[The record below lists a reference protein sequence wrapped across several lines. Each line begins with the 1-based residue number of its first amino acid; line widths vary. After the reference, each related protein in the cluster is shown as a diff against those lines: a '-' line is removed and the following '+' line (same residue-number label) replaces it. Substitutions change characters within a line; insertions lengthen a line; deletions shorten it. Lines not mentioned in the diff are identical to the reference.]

1 VPISALVNG
10 EERVAPLLTDT
21 EWQVLQEFHR
31 SGGVK
36 VSTSCCHAPAT
47 PVQVK
52 GGYRYFNAPS
62 CDHAVDTI
70 DTIRLESI
78 IAKTASNAGWSIRC
92 NVIGG
97 DKTRPWMVNVLA
109 TSPDGDRRIGFVISS
124 KEPSVSDLGKYVIQS
139 FRMSLSG
146 IIPIF
151 LFPSIPRAGLWR
163 FVHEGKFITALKYV
177 EGRGIIGGLDAQL
190 YVEVALENQPN
201 APSNQMRIRSFK
213 ITTWAKRSETHPDD
227 PYRFDCC
234 ADVSFLDEHI
244 MSFPWEWVASSEVI
258 HQLQERGEDMD
269 ELLLLSAEMCVLSI
283 AISHF
288 ARFDGIF
295 YTARDIALGLLIKT
309 SGVGRIN
316 DIVDDFLGGGFKEKY
331 YAVYPR
337 FVYLVKRDIL
347 ELKRKKGYVVARS
360 IGS

>member
-1 VPISALVNG
+1 
-10 EERVAPLLTDT
+10 
-21 EWQVLQEFHR
+21 
-31 SGGVK
+31 
-36 VSTSCCHAPAT
+36 
-47 PVQVK
+47 
-52 GGYRYFNAPS
+52 
-62 CDHAVDTI
+62 
-70 DTIRLESI
+70 
-78 IAKTASNAGWSIRC
+78 
-92 NVIGG
+92 
-97 DKTRPWMVNVLA
+97 
-109 TSPDGDRRIGFVISS
+109 
-124 KEPSVSDLGKYVIQS
+124 
-139 FRMSLSG
+139 
-146 IIPIF
+146 
-151 LFPSIPRAGLWR
+151 
-163 FVHEGKFITALKYV
+163 
-177 EGRGIIGGLDAQL
+177 
-190 YVEVALENQPN
+190 
-201 APSNQMRIRSFK
+201 
-213 ITTWAKRSETHPDD
+213 
-227 PYRFDCC
+227 
-234 ADVSFLDEHI
+234 VSFLDEHI